1 MSKRTEKLFL
11 VFSDIIFVN
20 LAWTL
25 YYFIRVE
32 SGWIS
37 YANPP
42 AFFAPMVAVYF
53 YWIIIFSFAGLYQHW
68 FVRSRFD
75 EFASVFKAVSI
86 GSLILFFAI
95 FIDDIMRDAPII
107 SRYIIIFY
115 WVLMVFCVG
124 TGRVIIR
131 GVQRNLLQKGIG
143 LRNSF
148 IVGSGP
154 KGSELLGFIE
164 MFPQLGY
171 KFSGFISTNGNH
183 KAVIDDN
190 IIGKIQDLPSLIKGF
205 GISEILIAL
214 DEDEKSKVMDVI
226 KYCSGTDVNLKIMP
240 DTYEIVSGLAKT
252 NQIYGVPLIEV
263 MPDMMSP
270 AATLTKRIIDVVGS
284 ILIIILTLP
293 LMLIFI
299 PLIKLTSK
307 GPLLYKQERVG
318 KNGQHFTIYK
328 FRTMIENAEEYGP
341 EWSGPDDPRITK
353 VGKILRKTHLD
364 EVPQL
369 VNVLK
374 NEMSIVGPRP
384 ERPYFVEELK
394 NMIPYYYKR
403 LSIKPGITGWA
414 QIKYKYDSS
423 LDDVKSKLQFDF
435 YYIENMSLTLDLKII
450 LNTIIVVL
458 LLKGR

>member
-1 MSKRTEKLFL
+1 LSKRTEKLFL
-11 VFSDIIFVN
+11 VFSDIIFIN

-42 AFFAPMVAVYF
+42 AFLAPMIAVFF

-75 EFASVFKAVSI
+75 EFASVFKAVSV
-86 GSLILFFAI
+86 GSMILFFAI
-95 FIDDIMRDAPII
+95 FVDDMMRDAPII

-115 WVLMVFCVG
+115 WLLMVFCVG

-154 KGSELLGFIE
+154 KAKELLGFIE

-171 KFSGFISTNGNH
+171 KFSGYISTNGKISVNG
-183 KAVIDDN
+183 DN

-263 MPDMMSP
+263 MPDIMSP
-270 AATLTKRIIDVVGS
+270 AATLTKRVIDVVGS
-284 ILIIILTLP
+284 FLILILTLP
-293 LMLIFI
+293 VVLILM
-299 PLIKLTSK
+299 PLVKLTSK

-353 VGKILRKTHLD
+353 IGKFLRRTHID

-384 ERPYFVEELK
+384 ERPFFVEELK
-394 NMIPYYYKR
+394 NQIPYYYKR
-403 LSIKPGITGWA
+403 LSVKPGITGWA

>member
-11 VFSDIIFVN
+11 VFSDIIFIN
-20 LAWTL
+20 LAWIV
-25 YYFIRVE
+25 YFFIRVE

-42 AFFAPMVAVYF
+42 AFWAPMLVVFF
-53 YWIIIFSFAGLYQHW
+53 YWVIVFSFAGLYQHW

-75 EFASVFKAVSI
+75 EFASVFKAVSA
-86 GSLILFFAI
+86 GSILLFFAI
-95 FIDDIMRDAPII
+95 FIDDMMRDAPII
-107 SRYIIIFY
+107 SRFIILLY
-115 WVLMVFCVG
+115 WILMVLCVG
-124 TGRVIIR
+124 FGRVIIR
-131 GVQRNLLQKGIG
+131 GVQRSLLEKGIG

-148 IVGSGP
+148 IIGNGE
-154 KGSELLGFIE
+154 KGNELLGFINR
-164 MFPQLGY
+164 FPQLGY
-171 KFSGFISTNGNH
+171 KFAGFIKPNGETSGGE
-183 KAVIDDN
+183 AL
-190 IIGKIQDLPSLIKGF
+190 GKIEDLPSLIKGF

-214 DEDEKSKVMDVI
+214 EPDEKSKVLDVI
-226 KYCSGTDVNLKIMP
+226 KYCSGTEVNLKIMP

-263 MPDMMSP
+263 MPEIMTP
-270 AATLTKRIIDVVGS
+270 AANLTKRIIDIFLSVMI
-284 ILIIILTLP
+284 ILLTLP
-293 LMLIFI
+293 LII
-299 PLIKLTSK
+299 ISIILIKLTSK
-307 GPLLYKQERVG
+307 GPIFYSQERVG
-318 KNGQHFTIYK
+318 KNGKHFTIYK

-353 VGKILRKTHLD
+353 FGKFMRKTHID
-364 EVPQL
+364 EIPQL
-369 VNVLK
+369 FNVLK

-394 NMIPYYYKR
+394 SQIPYYYKR

-435 YYIENMSLTLDLKII
+435 YYIENMSLTLDFKII
-450 LNTIIVVL
+450 LNTIVVVIL
-458 LLKGR
+458 FKGR